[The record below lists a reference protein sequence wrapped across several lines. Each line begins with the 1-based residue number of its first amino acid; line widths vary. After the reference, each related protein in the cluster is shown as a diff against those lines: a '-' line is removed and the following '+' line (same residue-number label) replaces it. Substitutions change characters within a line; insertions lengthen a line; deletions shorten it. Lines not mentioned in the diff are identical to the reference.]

1 MSKLKSTIWRGFLAG
16 GGAEGMEEKERER
29 EKKRKRRKG
38 QWRRGREIDRQ
49 AYLASTNLLL
59 LLAQKLSWSFQP
71 H

>member
-1 MSKLKSTIWRGFLAG
+1 MERLPSWRRGRG
-16 GGAEGMEEKERER
+16 KERGAEGMEEKERER

-38 QWRRGREIDRQ
+38 QWRRGRETDRQ